1 MIERLQVVEKNNYL
15 PVEDYC
21 LWEQF
26 IDNDRPI
33 KFPNLQEWMHYISF
47 IQSSL
52 YITPF
57 DYFY

>member
-26 IDNDRPI
+26 IENYRPI
-33 KFPNLQEWMHYISF
+33 KFPNLQEWVHYISF
-47 IQSSL
+47 IQ
-52 YITPF
+52 
-57 DYFY
+57 